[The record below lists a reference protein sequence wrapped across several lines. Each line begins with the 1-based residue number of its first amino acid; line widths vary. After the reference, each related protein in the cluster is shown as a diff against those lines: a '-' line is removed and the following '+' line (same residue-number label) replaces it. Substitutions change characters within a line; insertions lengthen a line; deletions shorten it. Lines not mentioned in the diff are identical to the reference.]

1 MHLCG
6 CKLSSKAPFCD
17 TVTCKKLL
25 RGEPISIQE
34 AELAH
39 ERDEDYYDAQSDD
52 GESET
57 SSLSSEEAT
66 EEEKSSKK

>member
-39 ERDEDYYDAQSDD
+39 ERDEDYYAQSDD

-57 SSLSSEEAT
+57 SLSSSEEAT

>member
-25 RGEPISIQE
+25 RGEPITIQE
-34 AELAH
+34 AEMAH
-39 ERDEDYYDAQSDD
+39 ERDEDYYAQSDV
-52 GESET
+52 EEAEM
-57 SSLSSEEAT
+57 SSAEEASEED
-66 EEEKSSKK
+66 KSSKK